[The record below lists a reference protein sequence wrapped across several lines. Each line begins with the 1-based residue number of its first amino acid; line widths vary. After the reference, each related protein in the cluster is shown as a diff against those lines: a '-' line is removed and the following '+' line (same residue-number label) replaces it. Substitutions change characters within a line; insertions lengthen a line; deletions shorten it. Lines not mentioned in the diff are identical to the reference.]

1 MTFLTNAK
9 KSVSAL
15 SSSALMTR
23 YKTDTSGNFGTIL
36 AVSILVLLGG
46 VAAAV
51 DISAAVS
58 AKQRLQDTTD
68 QIALYAAKSLETDS
82 AALAQ
87 RAQDY
92 FEFNYADSDL
102 PVVLNSIERVGD
114 TVNVDAST
122 KIDTTFAGMF
132 GFDQVDVRTV
142 SSSTYSDKG
151 LDIALVLDTTG
162 SMCDPCTKIE
172 TLKAA
177 GANLI
182 DELDT
187 GTPGK
192 VRISVVPFAQYVN
205 VGPANLNA
213 NWLDDRDVGDDW
225 SGCVG
230 SRLGNRA
237 RQVDYS
243 GSDFPAIPGD
253 LCNNEITPLTAD
265 LDKPKAAMGELLA
278 RGWTY
283 MPAGLA
289 WGWRTLNGDA
299 PFIEAADQGGLQRDR
314 IIVMMT
320 DGDNTRAASGTSHNS
335 RSRNKAD
342 RATDNLCTA
351 IKADGIQM
359 YTIAYDISSNRTR
372 NLLEECASGSD
383 MYFDARNA
391 GDLSGAFA
399 EIAANLSTLRLTN

>member
-9 KSVSAL
+9 NTVSSLA
-15 SSSALMTR
+15 SNYAKET
-23 YKTDTSGNFGTIL
+23 KGNFGLI
-36 AVSILVLLGG
+36 AAISAFVLVGG

-51 DISAAVS
+51 DINAAVS

-82 AALAQ
+82 AALTEHAM
-87 RAQDY
+87 DY
-92 FEFNYADSDL
+92 FNLNYADSDI
-102 PVVLNSIERVGD
+102 PVVLNSIQRVGD

-122 KIDTTFAGMF
+122 KINTAFAQVF
-132 GFDQVDVRTV
+132 GFDELSVRTV
-142 SSSTYSDKG
+142 SSSSYSNRG

-162 SMCDPCTKIE
+162 SMGQASSGGGTKID

-177 GANLI
+177 AINLI
-182 DELDT
+182 EELDT
-187 GTPGK
+187 GTTGK

-205 VGPANLNA
+205 VGPANLDA
-213 NWLDDRDVGDDW
+213 KWLDDSGAGNGW

-230 SRLGNRA
+230 SRTGSGA
-237 RQVDYS
+237 QSADYK
-243 GSDFPAIPGD
+243 GRDFPAISGD
-253 LCNNEITPLTAD
+253 NCNNPITPLTAD
-265 LDKPKAAMGELLA
+265 LNKPKAAMTDLVA

-289 WGWRTLNGDA
+289 WGWRTLEGGA
-299 PFIEAADQGGLQRDR
+299 PFQEAKNDTRIERDK

-320 DGDNTRAASGTSHNS
+320 DGDNTRAANGITHDSTN
-335 RSRNKAD
+335 RNKAD
-342 RATDNLCTA
+342 RATDKLCTG
-351 IKADGIQM
+351 IKGADIQI
-359 YTIAYDISSNRTR
+359 YTIAYEIKTNKTR
-372 NLLEECASGSD
+372 NLLQGCASGND

-391 GDLSGAFA
+391 ADLNAAFA